1 MEINLHKS
9 MGVILLTFATLF
21 INSCVDPA
29 YDMSK
34 GLNKEISVGGDSLA
48 LPIGS
53 TDSILLEDFLS
64 ADDMDFLKTL
74 EDGGYGFTIS
84 DSLSI
89 DDILKDL
96 DTDKLKLPDTLL
108 TQNSTINFE
117 NVDINDVIDKIAPAV
132 DLDTIIEINFKDY
145 APDENKLIIQN
156 IERNTG
162 KDDFLAG
169 VPPFSGFTS
178 EINPESDFALQDPID
193 IGNLTTTID
202 YQIEVPEGVTNINQ
216 VDLEAG
222 GVLEIELALGG
233 VNEAMSSGV
242 FTPNITINPT
252 DLFKFNLLL
261 SPPLSGGNIIFGNTD
276 QLENSNYYKKSKS
289 YFIDAFHNLPLAS
302 NGMID
307 ISEIVNVTGSI
318 TAMGRILE
326 NKGLIAKNIDLI
338 VNVRI
343 KNLKIKN
350 LNFHIPEIKTSIS
363 GKSAFDINNNDV
375 PEEVDKINTVYIG
388 KKAGSTLNT
397 NLVIYIKPAN
407 LPDIQSPDF
416 KIETLEITFP
426 DNFTFSSMAG
436 KTFSANNKTFDRV
449 NGYAAEINLTE
460 IDLSQVPIID
470 RTLNWSGDI
479 TYNGT
484 ITING
489 IMDSED
495 IDMSNNPVV
504 NLKAQSDMSIESA
517 SFLLKYLK
525 ADFQDAINFDL
536 EVNDIPSEIVS
547 LDSILLKNNSQ
558 IEFEVAFSNLPELG
572 NTQLNA
578 DLIIKFPEL
587 FQFTA
592 GTVNQNNELI
602 LNETLVKSSDKYFLS
617 KLVGLKGLKFDGS
630 QVNGKININEL
641 VRYDVKFKVDNPSIN
656 TEDLK
661 GIKVEVNVHIKEF
674 EFKSVY
680 GKFNV
685 DFEDQMNIQNIS
697 LDDLPEFMK
706 GNDVVLD
713 ILNPVLKLNTESNT
727 GIPVDTELSLTKFR
741 GGVAQTNDK
750 ISLNFSLPKANSPA
764 ETVKTA
770 YWYAP
775 SNSGMP
781 ASYEFVQKNIQ
792 NLFNPI
798 PDSVKIDIN
807 PVINTSQQHLLDL
820 TAKYR
825 LKVKYDLNVPLKF
838 GKDLSIVLK
847 DTINDVNLDLGEMDL
862 NSGAIEIDAKV
873 INSIPLNLGL
883 ELLMLDENFNIL
895 AAPEA
900 QTILAGAPN
909 GEGVESNIKIRL
921 ADSLG
926 ELKNLNKI
934 VLVFRATSNAT
945 VAGTPIKPEN
955 FIKAELKARVLGGI
969 KVKL

>member
-1 MEINLHKS
+1 MEINLHKLR
-9 MGVILLTFATLF
+9 GIILLTFATLL

-29 YDMSK
+29 YDLSK

-96 DTDKLKLPDTLL
+96 DVDKLKLPDTLL

-117 NVDINDVIDKIAPAV
+117 NVDINDVIDNITPAV

-162 KDDFLAG
+162 KDDFLSG
-169 VPPFSGFTS
+169 VPPFSGFAS

-233 VNEAMSSGV
+233 VNEAMSSGT

-261 SPPLSGGNIIFGNTD
+261 SPPLSSGNIIFGNTD
-276 QLENSNYYKKSKS
+276 QLENSNYYKKSKT
-289 YFIDAFHNLPLAS
+289 YYIDAFHNLPLAS
-302 NGMID
+302 NGMIN
-307 ISEIVNVTGSI
+307 ISETVNVTGSI

-343 KNLKIKN
+343 KNLRIKN
-350 LNFHIPEIKTSIS
+350 LNFKIPEITTSIS
-363 GKSAFDINNNDV
+363 GKSAFDINNNEV

-388 KKAGSTLNT
+388 KKAGSNLNT
-397 NLVIYIKPAN
+397 NLVIFIKPDN
-407 LPDIQSPDF
+407 LPPIQSPDF
-416 KIETLEITFP
+416 KIETLDITFP
-426 DNFTFSSMAG
+426 DNFSFSSIAG
-436 KTFSANNKTFDRV
+436 KTYTTNNVTLVPETGF
-449 NGYAAEINLTE
+449 AAEINLTE
-460 IDLSQVPIID
+460 IDLSQIPIQD

-495 IDMSNNPVV
+495 IDLSNNPVV
-504 NLKAQSDMSIESA
+504 NLKAQSDMAIESA

-525 ADFQDAINFDL
+525 ADFQDAMNFDL

-547 LDSILLKNNSQ
+547 LDSIILKNNSQ

-572 NTQLNA
+572 NTRLNA
-578 DLIIKFPEL
+578 DFKIKFPEL
-587 FQFTA
+587 FQFTE
-592 GTVNQNNELI
+592 GTVNQNNEL
-602 LNETLVKSSDKYFLS
+602 LFSENLVKSGDKYLLQ
-617 KLVGLKGLKFDGS
+617 KVVDLEGLKFDGS
-630 QVNGKININEL
+630 KVNGKIDINEL

-661 GIKVEVNVHIKEF
+661 GIKVDVKVHIKES

-713 ILNPVLKLNTESNT
+713 ILNPVLSLNTESNI

-781 ASYEFVQKNIQ
+781 AGYEFERTDIQ

-798 PDSVKIDIN
+798 PDYVKIDIN

-825 LKVKYDLNVPLKF
+825 LKVKYNLNVPLKF
-838 GKDLSIVLK
+838 GENLSIVLK
-847 DTINDVNLDLGEMDL
+847 DTINDVNLDLSEMEL

-900 QTILAGAPN
+900 QTILAGAPD
-909 GEGVESNIKIRL
+909 GKGVESNITIRL
-921 ADSLG
+921 AESLG
-926 ELKNLNKI
+926 ELKNLNKVI
-934 VLVFRATSNAT
+934 LIFSATSDAT